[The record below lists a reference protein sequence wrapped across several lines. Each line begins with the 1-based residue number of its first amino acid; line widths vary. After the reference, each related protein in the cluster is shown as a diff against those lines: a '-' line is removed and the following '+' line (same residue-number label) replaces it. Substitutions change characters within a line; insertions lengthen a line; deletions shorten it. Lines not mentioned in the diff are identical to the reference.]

1 MRFSLTPGARRRRLI
16 LISILLVILAAAVI
30 WLWRIFAPEPQ
41 LFTESRGALLRAD
54 ASASILERDGFVG
67 QGVELTSDQ
76 GLVVNLRVLRPASAV
91 ARLPL
96 VILLGGHR
104 TGRDAVDVL
113 GNPGGMAVAALDY
126 PYHGPERLRG
136 FRQII
141 SRVPEIQRGLLDTPH
156 AVSLALDWLV
166 TQPWVDPSR
175 IELMGVSLGVPFVAV
190 AGANDQRFRRV
201 WLVHGGFNNREWLAN
216 RLESRIENDL
226 VRSAA
231 AGLLHGLAHGPSFQ
245 TGQWV
250 SKISP
255 RPVVI
260 IGASED
266 EQMPRESVEKLYDA
280 ARAPKEL
287 QWSEGG
293 HVRPHR
299 VEIVRQLLAMVRT
312 RILADGE
319 SDLVPVSAQ

>member
-1 MRFSLTPGARRRRLI
+1 M
-16 LISILLVILAAAVI
+16 AANVSAAI
-30 WLWRIFAPEPQ
+30 PQ
-41 LFTESRGALLRAD
+41 TE
-54 ASASILERDGFVG
+54 GFIG
-67 QGVELTSDQ
+67 QGVELTSDK
-76 GLVVNLRVLRPASAV
+76 GLVVNLRVLRPAAGD

-113 GNPGGMAVAALDY
+113 GNPGRLAVAALDY
-126 PYHGPERLRG
+126 PYHGPEKIRG
-136 FRQII
+136 VRQVLKA
-141 SRVPEIQRGLLDTPH
+141 VPEIQRGLLDTPY
-156 AVSLALDWLV
+156 AVSLALDWLIK
-166 TQPWVDPSR
+166 QAWVDPNR

-201 WLVHGGFNNREWLAN
+201 WLVHGAFNNRDWLAN
-216 RLESRIENDL
+216 RLESRIENPTL
-226 VRSAA
+226 RSAA
-231 AGLLHGLAHGPSFQ
+231 AGLLHGLAHGPSFE

-250 SKISP
+250 PKISP

-266 EQMPRESVEKLYDA
+266 EQMPRESVEKLYQA

-299 VEIVRQLLAMVRT
+299 IDIVRQLLAMVRT

-319 SDLVPVSAQ
+319 SALPPLGAE